1 MIAVPRAVTDHDSP
15 RLASRSRSAVRMHAL
30 VSESAS
36 MSSLDQSFK
45 MCGLDPGVDDSDHL
59 FDAEAAVCLRLY
71 YPVVVRY
78 MMMMIENLL
87 GLKRCLHVYEGS
99 RMVKP
104 KGRVMTSEKKERQ
117 HGPVGNVRT
126 PMLFA
131 SFPCAEL
138 IIAPTLCS
146 SLPRS
151 CTPMRTG
158 VVTLPRR

>member
-15 RLASRSRSAVRMHAL
+15 RLSLSIGSACMHAL

-78 MMMMIENLL
+78 ILDDDDDD
-87 GLKRCLHVYEGS
+87 
-99 RMVKP
+99 
-104 KGRVMTSEKKERQ
+104 
-117 HGPVGNVRT
+117 
-126 PMLFA
+126 
-131 SFPCAEL
+131 
-138 IIAPTLCS
+138 
-146 SLPRS
+146 
-151 CTPMRTG
+151 
-158 VVTLPRR
+158 